1 VTQPVNGTKASVKG
15 FEFNVQQGLEIID
28 PVLTGLLAGANL
40 SVLDTEL
47 TLAERNGEDFMLPAA
62 AEESGNIF
70 IGYENEQF
78 STRLSATYRGEMLDE
93 VGDDRDFDIY
103 VASHTQVDLTASY
116 RFSQQIELVAQ
127 LINLTDEPLE
137 LYQGSKGYTLQLEE
151 YGPTFA
157 FGLKGRF

>member
-1 VTQPVNGTKASVKG
+1 
-15 FEFNVQQGLEIID
+15 
-28 PVLTGLLAGANL
+28 
-40 SVLDTEL
+40 
-47 TLAERNGEDFMLPAA
+47 MLPAA

-70 IGYENEQF
+70 IGYENDQF

>member
-1 VTQPVNGTKASVKG
+1 
-15 FEFNVQQGLEIID
+15 
-28 PVLTGLLAGANL
+28 
-40 SVLDTEL
+40 
-47 TLAERNGEDFMLPAA
+47 
-62 AEESGNIF
+62 
-70 IGYENEQF
+70 
-78 STRLSATYRGEMLDE
+78 MLDE